1 MKNIHIKMAKTSR
14 NRVSNKRT
22 TLKKQS
28 KQIGSAASY
37 KMKSKIIK
45 TFMELL
51 TMIKLYHWKTHS
63 YSQHKATDELHE
75 KLSESIDKFVE
86 VLMGKSNSRIYMI
99 DKKMRMYDFN
109 TKQELRAAMFE
120 YREFLSVEMDRVFHS
135 KKDSDILSIR
145 DDMLTDINQFL
156 YLLTFDK

>member
-1 MKNIHIKMAKTSR
+1 MAKSR
-14 NRVSNKRT
+14 NNYRYPSQKGKTRKNMH
-22 TLKKQS
+22 S

-63 YSQHKATDELHE
+63 YAQHKATDDLHE
-75 KLSESIDKFVE
+75 KLSEHIDKFVE
-86 VLMGKSNSRIYMI
+86 VLMGKTNSRIYMI
-99 DKKMRMYDFN
+99 EQKMRMYDFN
-109 TKQELRAAMFE
+109 TKQELRTAMFE
-120 YREFLSVEMDRVFHS
+120 YREFLSSELDRIFNS

-156 YLLTFDK
+156 YLLTFDR

>member
-1 MKNIHIKMAKTSR
+1 
-14 NRVSNKRT
+14 
-22 TLKKQS
+22 
-28 KQIGSAASY
+28 
-37 KMKSKIIK
+37 
-45 TFMELL
+45 MELL

-75 KLSESIDKFVE
+75 KLSENIDKFVE

-99 DKKMRMYDFN
+99 DKKMRLYDFN

-120 YREFLSVEMDRVFHS
+120 YREFLSAEMDRVFHS

-156 YLLTFDK
+156 YLLTFDR

>member
-1 MKNIHIKMAKTSR
+1 MAKTLHRYKYPS
-14 NRVSNKRT
+14 KRRRT
-22 TLKKQS
+22 QKNMHS
-28 KQIGSAASY
+28 KQNGSAASY

-63 YSQHKATDELHE
+63 YAQHKATDDLHE
-75 KLSESIDKFVE
+75 KLSEHIDKFVE
-86 VLMGKSNSRIYMI
+86 VLMGKTNSRIYMI
-99 DKKMRMYDFN
+99 EQKMRMYDFN
-109 TKQELRAAMFE
+109 TKQELRTAMFE
-120 YREFLSVEMDRVFHS
+120 YREFLSSELDRIFNS

-156 YLLTFDK
+156 YLLTFDR

>member
-1 MKNIHIKMAKTSR
+1 MAKSR
-14 NRVSNKRT
+14 NNYTYSKRRRT
-22 TLKKQS
+22 QKNMHS
-28 KQIGSAASY
+28 KQNGSAASY

-63 YSQHKATDELHE
+63 YAQHKSTDDLHE
-75 KLSESIDKFVE
+75 KLSEHIDKFVE
-86 VLMGKSNSRIYMI
+86 VLMGKTNSRIYMI
-99 DKKMRMYDFN
+99 EQKMRMYDFN

-120 YREFLSVEMDRVFHS
+120 YREFLSVELDRIFPS

-145 DDMLTDINQFL
+145 DDMLADINQFL